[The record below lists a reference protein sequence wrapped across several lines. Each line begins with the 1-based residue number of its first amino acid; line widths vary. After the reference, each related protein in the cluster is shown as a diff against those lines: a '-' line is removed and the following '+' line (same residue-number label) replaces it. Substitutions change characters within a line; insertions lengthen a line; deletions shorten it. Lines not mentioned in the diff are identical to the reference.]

1 MFIALSL
8 ILNSSFSQT
17 FDGIA
22 IDGDLSTAIA
32 KYKLKGY
39 LVEKYFDGGVILNG
53 EVLGAKIELYI
64 FTTIKTKKVFKAVV
78 YLPRRQSWFTLKN
91 EYEKYFVTF
100 TDKYGMEDSKYEFFT
115 SPYFEGDG
123 YELQA
128 LKLEK
133 ATFAGYWFN
142 KNNTTIALEIS
153 EYQQVKI
160 TYENDRNQVIA
171 KREIDAVKN
180 STF

>member
-1 MFIALSL
+1 MFIVFSL
-8 ILNSSFSQT
+8 ILNTSFSQS
-17 FDGIA
+17 FDGVA

-32 KYKLKGY
+32 KYKSKGY
-39 LVEKYFDGGVILNG
+39 LIQKYFENGVILNG
-53 EVLGAKIELYI
+53 EVLGTKIELYI
-64 FTTIKTKKVFKAVV
+64 FTTIKTKRVFKAVV
-78 YLPRRQSWFTLKN
+78 YLPKRESWVSLKN
-91 EYEKYFVTF
+91 EYEKYFETF
-100 TDKYGMEDSKYEFFT
+100 TDKYGTEDSKYEFF
-115 SPYFEGDG
+115 SKPYFEGDG

-133 ATFAGYWFN
+133 ATFAAYWLK
-142 KNNTTIALEIS
+142 KNNATIGLEIS

-160 TYENDRNQVIA
+160 TYENDTNQIIS